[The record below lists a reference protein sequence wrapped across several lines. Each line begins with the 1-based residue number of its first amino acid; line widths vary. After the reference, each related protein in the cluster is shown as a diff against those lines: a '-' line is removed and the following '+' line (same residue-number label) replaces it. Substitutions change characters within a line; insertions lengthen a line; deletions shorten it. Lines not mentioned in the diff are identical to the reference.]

1 MIGRSKNIVTAILT
15 MAVMCIGCWLGGC
28 ATHRQ
33 AQDLLN
39 DTRILKTDNANTRA
53 AVARMDSIIA
63 VGADADNR
71 LRTEV
76 RTAVSDLGTQISQ
89 LLENYNDLM
98 VRLNE
103 CCQGREVVYV
113 IKGSP
118 GAQTDPVGTSSDDNP
133 PASIDCNLA
142 YDEAF
147 ILARQQEFDKAIIG
161 FRSFLEKCQQH
172 DNVPNA
178 HYWIGESY
186 YMLDKFVEAIVEFE
200 LLARDYRSFS
210 NLDRALYKLARSHE
224 ELGHKDQART
234 VFQQVVD
241 DYPGTLSAEQA
252 RDRLK
257 EL

>member
-1 MIGRSKNIVTAILT
+1 MTGRLKNIITAIFM

-33 AQDLLN
+33 AQDILV
-39 DTRILKTDNANTRA
+39 DTRTLKTDNANTRA
-53 AVARMDSIIA
+53 LMARMDSIIT
-63 VGADADNR
+63 VGADANNR
-71 LRTEV
+71 IRTEMSTTV
-76 RTAVSDLGTQISQ
+76 DELHMQIAR

-103 CCQGREVVYV
+103 CCQGREVIYV
-113 IKGSP
+113 KGSP
-118 GAQTDPVGTSSDDNP
+118 GAQTDPVGTSSDDKP
-133 PASIDCNLA
+133 PSSIDCSQT

-147 ILARQQEFDKAIIG
+147 ILVRQLEYDKAISG
-161 FRSFLEKCQQH
+161 FRNFLANCEKH
-172 DNVPNA
+172 DNAPNA

-186 YMLDKFVEAIVEFE
+186 YMLDKFAEAIVEFNV
-200 LLARDYRSFS
+200 LADDYRSS
-210 NLDRALYKLARSHE
+210 PNIDRALYKLARSHE
-224 ELGHKDQART
+224 ELGQKDQART
-234 VFQQVVD
+234 IFLQVVD

>member
-1 MIGRSKNIVTAILT
+1 MTGRLKNIITAIFM

-33 AQDLLN
+33 AQDILI
-39 DTRILKTDNANTRA
+39 DTRTLKADNANTRA
-53 AVARMDSIIA
+53 LMARMDSIIT
-63 VGADADNR
+63 VGADANNR
-71 LRTEV
+71 IRTEMSTTV
-76 RTAVSDLGTQISQ
+76 DELHMQIAR

-103 CCQGREVVYV
+103 CCQGREVIYV
-113 IKGSP
+113 KGSP
-118 GAQTDPVGTSSDDNP
+118 GAQTDPVGTSSDNNP
-133 PASIDCNLA
+133 PSSIDCSQT

-147 ILARQQEFDKAIIG
+147 ILVRQLEYDKAISG
-161 FRSFLEKCQQH
+161 FRNFLANCEKH
-172 DNVPNA
+172 DNAPNA

-186 YMLDKFVEAIVEFE
+186 YMLDKFAEAIVEFNV
-200 LLARDYRSFS
+200 LADDYRSS
-210 NLDRALYKLARSHE
+210 PNIDRALYKLARSHE
-224 ELGHKDQART
+224 ELGQKDQART
-234 VFQQVVD
+234 IFLQVVD